1 MKNTKICIIGGG
13 SRLWAINF
21 MKDLALNKEA
31 AGTVVLYDIDKEA
44 SRNNVEVGKRMLKI
58 NNNEDRFS
66 FVAIDELEPALEGSD
81 LVLIVIEP
89 GKTECRYADL
99 VLPEQYGIL
108 ETVGDTTGP
117 GGLIRARRALPL
129 FFDFARAIKKVC
141 PDAWVI
147 NYTNPMTLC
156 TAALYKAF
164 PEIKA
169 FGCCHEVF
177 HTEDALCRIV
187 EKEFNV
193 PLPNRRDLRVDITGV
208 NHFTFMTGAWWE
220 GHDLMPIVKRI
231 ANAPATFSDHT
242 AIAKEREK
250 NEKWFDCDQLVAYE
264 FLKRFGVLGAAGDRH
279 LAEFVPWFLKEE
291 RYLNSL
297 GVVRTP
303 YSWRLKNAAEKRAK
317 TFTDEELVA
326 KPSGEEGVDI
336 MMALLGGKPLK
347 TNMNRPNEGQI
358 SYLPKGRIVESLGL
372 IDNDS
377 VTPILSSDP
386 PLAIQELVKRISDE
400 QQIALDAIWEGDD
413 EKLFEAFLMDPLMDL
428 PIDKAREL
436 FDKMLV
442 EGRLQY

>member
-58 NNNEDRFS
+58 NNNEDRFN

-231 ANAPATFSDHT
+231 ANDPATFSDHT

>member
-31 AGTVVLYDIDKEA
+31 EGTVVLYDIDKEA

-231 ANAPATFSDHT
+231 ANDPATFSDHT